1 MSDTA
6 TQSSDLLVEMRD
18 VYLEGRSDE
27 TWHPIINGVD
37 LTLKRGEVLGL
48 IGESGAGKSTLG
60 LASMGFCRDGV
71 RISSGSVVFDGIDL
85 LSASAEEKR
94 QLLGKRIAYVA
105 QSAAASF
112 NPSHKLIDQH
122 TEAPVQHGI
131 SGRSESELDGV
142 ELYRKLRL
150 PNPDEIGF
158 RYPHQVSGGQL
169 QRAMTAMAMACRPD
183 LIIFDEP
190 TTALDVT
197 TQIEVLASIR
207 QIVEEFNTAAI
218 YITHDLAVVAQMADR
233 IKVLLKGD
241 EVEEA
246 ETREMLSNPTQDY
259 TKSLWAVREF
269 QRPQKP
275 AVHTGATPVVS
286 VQGVTAAYGKIDV
299 LSDVSFDIHEGRTV
313 AVVGESGS
321 GKSTTA
327 RCITGLL
334 PPRLGHIELDGEVL
348 PLDYRKR
355 SNHQLQQAQMI
366 YQMADTALNPRKTVG
381 EIIGRPVE
389 FYTGLKGREKRKRV
403 EELLEQIELPAS
415 QFIDRLPSEMSGG
428 QKQRIGIARSL
439 AAEPKFIICD
449 EVTSALDQLVAEGIL
464 RLLADLQDKLGLSY
478 MFITHDLA
486 TVKSIA
492 DEVVVM
498 KNGEVVE
505 QGPKQD
511 MFTPPHHPYTD
522 LLLSSVPEMDPDWLD
537 KLLSERGVDNIG
549 DAAVGKMN

>member
-1 MSDTA
+1 MSDF
-6 TQSSDLLVEMRD
+6 LVEMRD
-18 VYLEGRSDE
+18 VRIEGRSDE
-27 TWHPIINGVD
+27 TWMPIINGVD
-37 LTLKRGEVLGL
+37 LTLKKGEVLGL

-60 LASMGFCRDGV
+60 LAAMGFCRDGV
-71 RISSGSVVFDGIDL
+71 RISGGSVLFDGIDL
-85 LSASAEEKR
+85 LAASAEQKR

-112 NPSHKLIDQH
+112 NPAHKLIDQH

-131 SGRSESELDGV
+131 AGKAESAADGV

-150 PNPDEIGF
+150 PNADEIGF

-207 QIVEEFNTAAI
+207 QIVEEFDTAAI

-246 ETREMLSNPTQDY
+246 DTRTMLSEPTQEY
-259 TKSLWAVREF
+259 TKSLWAVRAFE
-269 QRPQKP
+269 RPEKP
-275 AVHTGATPVVS
+275 PVASDATPVIS
-286 VQGVTAAYGKIDV
+286 VQGITAAYGTVDV
-299 LSDVSFDIHEGRTV
+299 LNDVSFDIHAGRTV

-334 PPRLGHIELDGEVL
+334 PPRIGTIELDGEPL

-355 SNHQLQQAQMI
+355 SKDQLRQVQMI
-366 YQMADTALNPRKTVG
+366 YQMADTALNPQKTIG
-381 EIIGRPVE
+381 EIVSRPVE
-389 FYTGLKGREKRKRV
+389 FYMGLRGGAKRKRV
-403 EELLEQIELPAS
+403 AELMDQIELPAD
-415 QFIDRLPSEMSGG
+415 QYIDRLPSELSGG
-428 QKQRIGIARSL
+428 QKQRIGIARAL

-464 RLLADLQDKLGLSY
+464 KLLARLQDELGLSY

-486 TVKSIA
+486 TVRAIA

-498 KNGEVVE
+498 KDGVVVE
-505 QGPKQD
+505 QGSKRD
-511 MFTPPHHPYTD
+511 MFKPPHHAYTD
-522 LLLSSVPEMDPDWLD
+522 LLLSSVPEMDPDWLTN
-537 KLLSERGVDNIG
+537 LLKERGVDNIG
-549 DAAVGKMN
+549 DAAVGKMS